1 MHCSRWVV
9 VVKRVDVALA
19 DELSRSLGSR
29 YDTGE
34 RVDRIEALAR
44 RDAEFFGEKPSKCP
58 VQC

>member
-44 RDAEFFGEKPSKCP
+44 RDAEFFGEKP
-58 VQC
+58 